1 MLPGNPS
8 LIDITATNRYLVAP
22 FQTPDNR
29 ASATELVDYEY
40 GGIALQDPSKGLKY
54 QIWKGW
60 WDATDATVYLSTD
73 DDSATPIAIFTES
86 DVIEFTFTFDQNM
99 RWAAATR
106 LVGNVLHFR
115 WYDTAAESYVT
126 SVYTGISSVR
136 LALDDKRDMQV
147 QFGVTDMILTYVRA
161 GQVCW
166 RIQRDRFLTEY
177 THSGFI
183 VPDSIRITHFGMSK
197 INRLQ
202 WRLGPRRGN

>member
-1 MLPGNPS
+1 MIPSNP
-8 LIDITATNRYLVAP
+8 LIYNIDSTNKFLVAP
-22 FQTPDNR
+22 FQYPDNI
-29 ASATELVDYEY
+29 SSSSELVDYEM
-40 GGIALQDPSKGLKY
+40 GGLAIQDPSKGLKY

-73 DDSATPIAIFTES
+73 DASATPIAIFTES

-126 SVYTGISSVR
+126 SVYTGISSVG

-147 QFGVTDMILTYVRA
+147 QFGATDMILTYVRA
-161 GQVCW
+161 DQVCW

-183 VPDSIRITHFGMSK
+183 VPDSMRITHFGMSK

-202 WRLGPRRGN
+202 WRLGPRRVN